1 MKISLVALLAAI
13 LLLIPAVAISKSPIS
28 LATST
33 REVKIFFDNA
43 GVLKPEIR
51 DISRGNFIESE
62 IRAVIEQ
69 LIAGSANYGRTVPK
83 SAKINRVFVDSRNIV
98 YLDFN
103 SRLKKDHP
111 GGITSEI
118 LTIASIAQTIFSNFD
133 ALGVQILSDGEEMKS
148 LAGHLDTQHPLT
160 RSEVQQWA
168 KAKRKIRR

>member
-1 MKISLVALLAAI
+1 MKISLMALLAAFV
-13 LLLIPAVAISKSPIS
+13 LLIPTLAISKSPIS
-28 LATST
+28 LSTST
-33 REVKIFFDNA
+33 REVTIFFDNA

-51 DISRGNFIESE
+51 DIPRSNFIESE

-69 LIAGSANYGRTVPK
+69 LIKGSVNYVRTVPK
-83 SAKINRVFVDSRNIV
+83 SAKINRVFVDNRNIV

-118 LTIASIAQTIFSNFD
+118 LTITSIARTIFANFD

-160 RSEVQQWA
+160 RSEVQKWA
-168 KAKRKIRR
+168 KAKRKVRR